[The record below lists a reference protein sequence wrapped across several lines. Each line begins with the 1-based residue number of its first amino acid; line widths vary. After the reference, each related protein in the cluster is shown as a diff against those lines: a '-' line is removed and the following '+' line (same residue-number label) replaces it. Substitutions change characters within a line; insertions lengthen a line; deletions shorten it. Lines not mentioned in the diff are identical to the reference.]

1 MAGSRVATRFHE
13 YGHNVEFEADWPF
26 GRSPL
31 NLDRDYFRL
40 PPKGNL
46 ELGLAVLDLTRKGWE
61 ASKKD
66 HSREDLIDIGKTYEN
81 GMGW

>member
-1 MAGSRVATRFHE
+1 MALQQPNDKSNQDE
-13 YGHNVEFEADWPF
+13 YFD
-26 GRSPL
+26 
-31 NLDRDYFRL
+31 
-40 PPKGNL
+40 
-46 ELGLAVLDLTRKGWE
+46 LGLAVHDLTRKGWE